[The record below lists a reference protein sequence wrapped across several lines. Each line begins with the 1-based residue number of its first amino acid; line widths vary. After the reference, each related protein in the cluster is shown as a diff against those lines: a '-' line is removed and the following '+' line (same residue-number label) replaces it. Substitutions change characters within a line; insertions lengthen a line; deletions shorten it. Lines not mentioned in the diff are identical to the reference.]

1 MVPIQ
6 MVVVGIGGETIH
18 VPVFQL
24 AYLGGRDGFTE
35 RGGFFVT
42 ESGEYGIAVDAR
54 VPVEQIPAFAD
65 AQVRANVGRL
75 QALIASQLEA
85 LGGAQPGAL
94 TTRVS
99 A

>member
-6 MVVVGIGGETIH
+6 MVVVGIGGETLH

-24 AYLGGRDGFTE
+24 AYLGGRDGFSE

-42 ESGEYGIAVDAR
+42 DTGEFGIAVDAS
-54 VPVEQIPAFAD
+54 VPVDEIPAFAD
-65 AQVRANVGRL
+65 AQVRANVGAL
-75 QALIASQLEA
+75 QALMATQRES
-85 LGGAQPGAL
+85 LGAAQPGSL